1 MKKSFGNLLRITVL
15 ATIFSLTG
23 LVLSGAVMAEQCVD
37 NGDGTVTDNGSG
49 LMWQKE
55 TAGTMSWYNAVNY
68 AVGLN
73 LGGKTG
79 WRLPARN
86 ELQRLY
92 YSPCKSKM
100 SKQPLYY
107 WSSTTYDRV
116 TDLAWLVF
124 FGDGDVHSA
133 LKFYSY
139 NVRAVRA
146 AQ

>member
-1 MKKSFGNLLRITVL
+1 MKKAFRNFVRITVL

-23 LVLSGAVMAEQCVD
+23 LVLSGEVMAQQCVD

-55 TAGTMSWYNAVNY
+55 TAGTMNWYNAVNY
-68 AVGLN
+68 AAGLN

-86 ELQRLY
+86 ELQGLY

-100 SKQPLYY
+100 SEQSLYY
-107 WSSTTYDRV
+107 WSSTPYARV

-124 FGDGDVHSA
+124 FGNGDVYSA
-133 LKFYSY
+133 LKSYSY
-139 NVRAVRA
+139 YVRAVRSA
-146 AQ
+146 R